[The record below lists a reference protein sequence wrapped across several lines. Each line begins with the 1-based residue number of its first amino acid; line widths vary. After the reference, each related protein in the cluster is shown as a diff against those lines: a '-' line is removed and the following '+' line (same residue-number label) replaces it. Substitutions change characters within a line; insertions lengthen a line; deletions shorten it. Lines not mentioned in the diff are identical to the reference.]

1 MVHATGSNGGPEDH
15 FRERNRRMDSQKFDS
30 LVKSLSSGS
39 SRRRVLKGLAATAF
53 GGLIVATGAKG
64 VAAAPPCKSAASCD
78 PCSTDARPCWIATCT
93 ASTGN
98 AKRCGCAPP
107 PDCRNDNQSR
117 SLANGCK
124 CTGSA

>member
-1 MVHATGSNGGPEDH
+1 
-15 FRERNRRMDSQKFDS
+15 MDSQKFDS

-64 VAAAPPCKSAASCD
+64 VAAARPCKNANSCP
-78 PCSTDARPCWIATCT
+78 PCSTATTPCYIATCT

-98 AKRCGCAPP
+98 AKRCGCSEP
-107 PDCRNDNQSR
+107 PDCRNESQSR